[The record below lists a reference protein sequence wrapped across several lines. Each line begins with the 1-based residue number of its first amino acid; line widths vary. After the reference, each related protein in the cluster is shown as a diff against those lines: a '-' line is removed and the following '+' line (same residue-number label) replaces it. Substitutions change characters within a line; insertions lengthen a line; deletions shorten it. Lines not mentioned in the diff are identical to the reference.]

1 MVHWRKDGKEL
12 YYLGLDGN
20 VMAVD
25 VSTTPAFHAGVP
37 KVLFAVPPAFMRLSG
52 TPGVL
57 GDVAPDGQ
65 RFLFALPLEQNARD
79 EFSVILNWTEK
90 LKR

>member
-25 VSTTPAFHAGVP
+25 VTTTPTFHAGVP
-37 KVLFAVPPAFMRLSG
+37 KALFAVPPAFMRLSS
-52 TPGVL
+52 TPGIL
-57 GDVAPDGQ
+57 GDVSPDGQ
-65 RFLFALPLEQNARD
+65 RFLFALPPEKNGRD